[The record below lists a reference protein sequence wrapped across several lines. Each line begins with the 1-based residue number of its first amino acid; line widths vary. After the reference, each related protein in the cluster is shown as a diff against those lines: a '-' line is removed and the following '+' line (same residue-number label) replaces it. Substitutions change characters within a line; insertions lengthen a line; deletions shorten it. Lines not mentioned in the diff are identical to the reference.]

1 MATFSSLF
9 NKQMKKGKNP
19 FDAATAAYND
29 TIKDMLGISKK
40 GFLGSFMSSKSGKK
54 DDSLSS
60 PSVNANLRIAAKN
73 SMFLPVIAKEMSIM
87 RQNIQL
93 LVKKQGL
100 TPKTKSGAP
109 LSISNQTSSVP
120 PSASKSSSGG
130 FFEKA
135 GSTLSSVGGGML
147 SVTSGILSGL
157 FGVLGAAGSS
167 FLNIFSGLAGTS
179 PLLLLAGG
187 YLVSVLYRAIP
198 FKKVGEDFSN
208 IFSDILTRL
217 SEFFGIEGLK
227 KSFGMQDGEGFFSFI
242 AKKLDDTF
250 NTTFFTTNLEKAGKT
265 LSDAADDAGIFLKN
279 AYRSVMNYVNAT
291 ISTTMDVMKALTH
304 DVRSYLMIWLDSN
317 RKELYSII
325 GAAIGTVIGASFTSI
340 GAAVGA
346 VLGGLAGA
354 GLAKK
359 DEFVEGNIAKKNI
372 KKFGSA
378 EAGIAKTDEA
388 SRIIRDMLLENEK
401 TDWKDFSKIN
411 PFLDVNK
418 DKFDLL
424 EKITGKDYRT
434 QFMGNPFTF
443 SSFLNDDLKELERAK
458 NVLEIRKIKDQGGP
472 NALQNLN
479 VLDRFYTNL
488 GNEQSENPPITKNPT
503 RIFSPVGNSKTPT
516 GSQAYGA
523 GRDNHLGKYEHGGV
537 DYLGKI
543 GDPIYAMQD
552 GKVELREQP
561 NGLGKYIVI
570 RGKDGFSTVYGHLSK
585 SIVPIGSEVTYG
597 QKIGEMGDSGNAT
610 KKPQLHFEVYRGEP
624 FNKSGRLNP
633 LDYLEGRM
641 LGAPTM
647 ENTAADNSNTNVISD
662 VATSTK
668 ENFIDP
674 LVKKFDEMIAAF
686 LGKDT
691 NVVVNTSSESGVAEA
706 YSEEQ
711 LANYKL
717 SGINF

>member
-1 MATFSSLF
+1 MSKYSGLF
-9 NKQMKKGKNP
+9 GKETKKGKND
-19 FDAATAAYND
+19 FGGWN
-29 TIKDMLGISKK
+29 IKG
-40 GFLGSFMSSKSGKK
+40 GFLGSFMSSKSGKNN
-54 DDSLSS
+54 DSMSSLSADAKLS
-60 PSVNANLRIAAKN
+60 IMAKN

-87 RQNIQL
+87 RQNIQMMA
-93 LVKKQGL
+93 KKQGL
-100 TPKTKSGAP
+100 TPKTKSNSP
-109 LSISNQTSSVP
+109 LSIANQTPNVP
-120 PSASKSSSGG
+120 PSSAKPSSGG

-135 GSTLSSVGGGML
+135 GSTLSSIGGGML

-157 FGVLGAAGSS
+157 FSVLGAAGSG
-167 FLNIFSGLAGTS
+167 FLSIFSGLSKS
-179 PLLLLAGG
+179 PLLMIAGG
-187 YLVSVLYRAIP
+187 YLVSILYRAIP

-208 IFSDILTRL
+208 IFNDIISGL
-217 SEFFGIEGLK
+217 SSFFGIDELK
-227 KSFGMQDGEGFFSFI
+227 KSFGIKENEGFFNFI
-242 AKKLDDTF
+242 ARKLDKTF
-250 NTTFFTTNLEKAGKT
+250 ETSFFTENLEKAGKT
-265 LSDAADDAGIFLKN
+265 LSEAADDTGIFLKN
-279 AYRSVMNYVNAT
+279 AYRGIMNYVNAT
-291 ISTTMDVMKALTH
+291 ISTTMNVMDALKN

-325 GAAIGTVIGASFTSI
+325 GFAIGGVA
-340 GAAVGA
+340 GAA
-346 VLGGLAGA
+346 AGYA
-354 GLAKK
+354 WAAK
-359 DEFVEGNIAKKNI
+359 DEFVDDLIAKKTT
-372 KKFGSA
+372 KRFGSV
-378 EAGIAKTDEA
+378 EAGMEKTREA
-388 SRIIRDMLLENEK
+388 SQMLRDILAENEK
-401 TDWKDFSKIN
+401 TDTFDFSKIN

-418 DKFDLL
+418 DKFALL
-424 EKITGKDYRT
+424 EKLTGKLEGEY
-434 QFMGNPFTF
+434 QIQYFQNPLTF
-443 SSFLNDDLKELERAK
+443 SSLLKKDLKDMERANK
-458 NVLEIRKIKDQGGP
+458 ILEIRKLKSQGGP

-479 VLDRFYTNL
+479 VLDKFYTNL

-662 VATSTK
+662 VAASTK
-668 ENFIDP
+668 ENIIDP

-686 LGKDT
+686 MSKDT
-691 NVVVNTSSESGVAEA
+691 NVVVNTSSDSVPAEP

>member
-9 NKQMKKGKNP
+9 NKQMKKGNNP

-60 PSVNANLRIAAKN
+60 PSVNSNLRIAAKN
-73 SMFLPVIAKEMSIM
+73 SMFLPVIAKEMNIM

-93 LVKKQGL
+93 MVKKQGL
-100 TPKTKSGAP
+100 TPKTKAT
-109 LSISNQTSSVP
+109 LSVPTSSSVP
-120 PSASKSSSGG
+120 PSSSKSSKGG
-130 FFEKA
+130 FFESA

-167 FLNIFSGLAGTS
+167 FLSMFSGLAGKS

-217 SEFFGIEGLK
+217 SEFFGIDGLK
-227 KSFGMQDGEGFFSFI
+227 KSFGMKEGEGFFSFI
-242 AKKLDDTF
+242 AKKLDDAF
-250 NTTFFTTNLEKAGKT
+250 NTSFFTTNLEKAGKT

-291 ISTTMDVMKALTH
+291 ISTTMDVMKALTS
-304 DVRSYLMIWLDSN
+304 DVKTYLLLWLDGN

-325 GAAIGTVIGASFTSI
+325 GGAIGTVVGSVVPGVGSAI
-340 GAAVGA
+340 GA
-346 VLGGLAGA
+346 VLGAGIGYGLGANENYVNAELVEKNVKTFGSVDTALSKTDQAANIIHKMLADNKNA
-354 GLAKK
+354 GL
-359 DEFVEGNIAKKNI
+359 F
-372 KKFGSA
+372 
-378 EAGIAKTDEA
+378 
-388 SRIIRDMLLENEK
+388 
-401 TDWKDFSKIN
+401 DFSNIN
-411 PFLDVNK
+411 PLLDKNK
-418 DKFDLL
+418 EKFDALSL
-424 EKITGKDYRT
+424 ITGRNYKLDFIINGPQDFMGFTKILKEDLIEIQKSVGALSMEKI
-434 QFMGNPFTF
+434 
-443 SSFLNDDLKELERAK
+443 K
-458 NVLEIRKIKDQGGP
+458 NEGA
-472 NALQNLN
+472 NALKSVNL
-479 VLDRFYTNL
+479 LDRFYTNL

-662 VATSTK
+662 VAASTK
-668 ENFIDP
+668 ENIIDP